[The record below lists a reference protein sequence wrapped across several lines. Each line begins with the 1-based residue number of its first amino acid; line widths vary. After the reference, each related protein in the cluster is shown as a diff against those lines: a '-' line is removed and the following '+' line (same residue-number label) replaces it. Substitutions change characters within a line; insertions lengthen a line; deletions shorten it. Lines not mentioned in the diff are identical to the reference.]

1 MPEASL
7 VIKAEDRYSDA
18 VRKMSQTTK
27 SLNKDVD
34 DLEEQL
40 RQLSMQK
47 APLKA
52 ALDEAN
58 RTAANN
64 VVAFFN
70 GEYDK
75 VRFVVQPAGR

>member
-1 MPEASL
+1 MYIRESCHIHLEIFSVPHVFFTPHA
-7 VIKAEDRYSDA
+7 AFYSE
-18 VRKMSQTTK
+18 T
-27 SLNKDVD
+27 
-34 DLEEQL
+34 
-40 RQLSMQK
+40 
-47 APLKA
+47 